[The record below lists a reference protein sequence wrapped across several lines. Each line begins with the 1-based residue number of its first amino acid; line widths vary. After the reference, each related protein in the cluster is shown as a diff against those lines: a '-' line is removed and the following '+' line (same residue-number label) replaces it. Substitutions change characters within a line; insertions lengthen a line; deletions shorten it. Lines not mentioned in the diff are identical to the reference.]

1 MDLLRPLA
9 GTNVKGDEEPT
20 TYWRWIKERMTSV
33 ARVTKEVSTAKIVS
47 HMSYRSYSR
56 RPNDLIAMASV
67 KGKNAVVKTRRTHE
81 CSVLYLVRSDVL
93 FTQPVLLL
101 YCRQ

>member
-33 ARVTKEVSTAKIVS
+33 ARVTKEVRTAKIVS
-47 HMSYRSYSR
+47 HISYRSYSR

-67 KGKNAVVKTRRTHE
+67 KGKNAVAKARRTHE
-81 CSVLYLVRSDVL
+81 CSVLYLVRSEVFFIQL
-93 FTQPVLLL
+93 VLLL
-101 YCRQ
+101 YSRQ